1 MFIHDTYS
9 LLAEAAA
16 MDLSANT
23 EGVLTESEIDT
34 RMKNIDEVSEDIIYT
49 AEMVTVIAVDE
60 SYLTDIN
67 ALMPFMKT
75 NGLKS
80 VGEALDMVAEANGM
94 PPKSIGLLVESDAYV
109 DALLEKACAKKTKEG
124 KNKILDKIKKAT
136 DLSDK
141 LKKKGYT
148 VKKKK
153 SLDEE
158 CCKESEDSEKQYE
171 RMSKKMAIE
180 KDKGDGVYSDGYNA
194 RVSTIKHNRFAERK
208 SNGKYTAGHKT
219 SFDHASDAIERHN
232 RRHPDDKII
241 KGHRMQKEASD
252 IFNFDTI

>member
-75 NGLKS
+75 NGIKS

-148 VKKKK
+148 NDGVIKELTGQEPKIKGFYYRENLKKSDEDKYFEYVDYIHEVLNVDEDYYPDINEVQKHIAVCIDCGRVFHVDTKNNAAKRCPECQAEYRRKYKAEKEKERRKKKK
-153 SLDEE
+153 
-158 CCKESEDSEKQYE
+158 
-171 RMSKKMAIE
+171 
-180 KDKGDGVYSDGYNA
+180 YN
-194 RVSTIKHNRFAERK
+194 
-208 SNGKYTAGHKT
+208 G
-219 SFDHASDAIERHN
+219 
-232 RRHPDDKII
+232 
-241 KGHRMQKEASD
+241 
-252 IFNFDTI
+252 

>member
-153 SLDEE
+153 SLDED
-158 CCKESEDSEKQYE
+158 CCKECD
-171 RMSKKMAIE
+171 
-180 KDKGDGVYSDGYNA
+180 NC
-194 RVSTIKHNRFAERK
+194 
-208 SNGKYTAGHKT
+208 
-219 SFDHASDAIERHN
+219 
-232 RRHPDDKII
+232 
-241 KGHRMQKEASD
+241 
-252 IFNFDTI
+252 